1 MIFNEPMSYI
11 TALGTAN
18 PSNRI
23 SQPVIADF
31 MLRTMKLHNGDS
43 RKLKTVF
50 RASGIE
56 YRHSVLVDYGR
67 VKDFTFY
74 ANTDDLEPFPGTEK
88 RLQVF
93 RQYALSLSVAACG
106 DMLRHYPEFDRSKI
120 THLISVC
127 CTGMY
132 APGLDVELVT
142 ALKLPSTVQRTAINF
157 MGCQAAF
164 NALKIADALCQS
176 RRDSKVLIVCTEL
189 CSLHFQRAATDDNL
203 LANALFADGSAALLV
218 EGISNRPLALQIE
231 AFHNE
236 LATEGLSDMAWTIGD
251 VGFEMRLSSYVPD
264 LISKGIT
271 KLIDGLLDKTPVSLR
286 DIQYYAIHPGGKKIL
301 EVIGRTLNLER
312 EKLEPAYHVLKNY
325 GNMSS
330 PTVLFVLKK
339 IIDQLTSRHGGER
352 ILSVAFGPG
361 LTLESTV
368 LRIET
373 TVQDA

>member
-1 MIFNEPMSYI
+1 
-11 TALGTAN
+11 
-18 PSNRI
+18 
-23 SQPVIADF
+23 
-31 MLRTMKLHNGDS
+31 
-43 RKLKTVF
+43 
-50 RASGIE
+50 
-56 YRHSVLVDYGR
+56 
-67 VKDFTFY
+67 
-74 ANTDDLEPFPGTEK
+74 
-88 RLQVF
+88 
-93 RQYALSLSVAACG
+93 
-106 DMLRHYPEFDRSKI
+106 
-120 THLISVC
+120 
-127 CTGMY
+127 
-132 APGLDVELVT
+132 
-142 ALKLPSTVQRTAINF
+142 
-157 MGCQAAF
+157 
-164 NALKIADALCQS
+164 
-176 RRDSKVLIVCTEL
+176 
-189 CSLHFQRAATDDNL
+189 
-203 LANALFADGSAALLV
+203 
-218 EGISNRPLALQIE
+218 
-231 AFHNE
+231 
-236 LATEGLSDMAWTIGD
+236 MAWTIGD